1 LTNQDEN
8 FHGEIFTMEAK
19 HRNTKAGLED
29 EWKIKERIHED
40 KIVLRNKA
48 KAEMEV
54 AKKEYEDTH
63 ANHLTEEK
71 QL

>member
-1 LTNQDEN
+1 
-8 FHGEIFTMEAK
+8 MEAK
-19 HRNTKAGLED
+19 HRNTKAALED

-40 KIVLRNKA
+40 KIEQRNIA

-54 AKKEYEDTH
+54 AKKKYEETH

-71 QL
+71 QLQRQMN